1 MAVSNPEQ
9 DSAYYFERSTQN
21 TIRIGDPQVIS
32 TGNNILVVD
41 IDPSYS
47 DTLMPIKFIE
57 DSQVGA
63 ITEANDLVLKLPE
76 SSALIWDQDNFDE
89 IIMGEAVQQVMID
102 SNGNLKLDLGNDLS
116 AGDTLIIR
124 RLPVKNIVSHSY
136 NQNLQCSTNGSNF
149 NRNDPQ
155 TLSIGTAEIFSDDIN
170 FLLNDTSQTIPIL
183 LVQDPE
189 VNLIRSQY
197 GLYLFIDDAFPV
209 VFDTSQHNLSYNY
222 SNQDFSDSIRHISN
236 KKIQL
241 MLSNEI
247 APSDTLSLAQLRF
260 SGFSTRFFNNNLIS
274 LSVKDENH
282 SSFTD
287 STYKGIG
294 KPEFESDPRLVLS
307 GSETSIIM
315 PSIQVWDDNQVG
327 VINSGRKI
335 SFILSDD
342 YNVNWQQI
350 PLLDISGAYDKVNP
364 VPIFSEDQKR
374 LSIQIMEDFS
384 VEDSIIVNGLRVQ
397 AVGYGAGD
405 LFLSINESTYQD
417 TILNWIRS
425 GDVSFNSSDQIFLKN
440 VDLDQRILS
449 TIKIGQGET
458 AIIDSV
464 FDLILRLPLDSYM
477 TWHAQQDPS
486 YTFHEDEGGSI
497 SSNVG
502 ISENG
507 KSLTLPVDY
516 FPTGDTLYIDS
527 LYFGEFTSTDSIH
540 LYLGLDGENNAMV
553 LEDTAFKIVA
563 GFELDF
569 ERDWNF
575 VQGDSGVFSMLPN
588 INVVNDNYNTLKKT
602 DVYLNLPDTRL
613 AWDIDLQS
621 ISILQDTII
630 IGTHDI
636 NRIND
641 TLLHIPSG
649 LPVSEGD
656 SLSFSGLMLGT
667 MLDTLSPKNPN
678 FIFSLTN
685 ELESGVN
692 NSIDVQSS
700 KAFGI
705 GRPTITYVENYSI
718 ALDEDIIKPLP
729 DISVTELNAPIFG
742 PHRDLI
748 LLPVIDGTDMIRFNL
763 IDNLDVS
770 DPGFIRSVK
779 GDTVIIGFT
788 RNTLGHETIY
798 LSNLSISIEPFYS
811 TGLYQDT
818 GLLSGSMI
826 NTMGI
831 SYKVGEDY
839 SSTLISEGPEIE
851 FYPSLLFTEPEF
863 FVHNNILQLSVFI
876 FPSMIDH
883 ENTAFT
889 SAIQFNHID
898 LGGQFLNNLSGQFE
912 NISYLINQHYSL
924 SSDLQII
931 LDKMIITF
939 NASISDTLNKYS
951 DLNRYYP

>member
-1 MAVSNPEQ
+1 MAEKYSNVFKYYLDSNNLIHSVLKPIDPETNLVSDTLAYNFTPGNHILTVLIQDDGDNEDGTLLSDSNSVAWALGYAPLEFDSPGYYIITDSNRTLPPITIWNGEIESTINTENDLKILLPDDSEFKWAPSQGGISISGNSDLINSQADVSDDQLVLTFDVLTNFSESESLNITGIRIVDLTMVQGPTTVRMIVDGVSNYSTANSESGITITVGDTKVELSSTTAFSVGDPDSIVAPTIIIWENSPYTVLNRDIGINLQIPSDLDCDWNNIMGDNILVLRDNTDISDDVIDTIVVASDILSISLLENLEPDDTVKVVGSLFKNFSSVSDPSVISMAVSNPEQ

-63 ITEANDLVLKLPE
+63 ITEANGLVLKLPE

-124 RLPVKNIVSHSY
+124 RLPVKNIVSNSY

-155 TLSIGTAEIFSDDIN
+155 MLSIGTAEIFSDDIN

-241 MLSNEI
+241 MISNEI
-247 APSDTLSLAQLRF
+247 APSYTLSLAQLRF

-458 AIIDSV
+458 AIID
-464 FDLILRLPLDSYM
+464 
-477 TWHAQQDPS
+477 
-486 YTFHEDEGGSI
+486 
-497 SSNVG
+497 
-502 ISENG
+502 
-507 KSLTLPVDY
+507 
-516 FPTGDTLYIDS
+516 
-527 LYFGEFTSTDSIH
+527 
-540 LYLGLDGENNAMV
+540 
-553 LEDTAFKIVA
+553 
-563 GFELDF
+563 
-569 ERDWNF
+569 
-575 VQGDSGVFSMLPN
+575 
-588 INVVNDNYNTLKKT
+588 
-602 DVYLNLPDTRL
+602 
-613 AWDIDLQS
+613 
-621 ISILQDTII
+621 
-630 IGTHDI
+630 
-636 NRIND
+636 
-641 TLLHIPSG
+641 
-649 LPVSEGD
+649 
-656 SLSFSGLMLGT
+656 
-667 MLDTLSPKNPN
+667 
-678 FIFSLTN
+678 
-685 ELESGVN
+685 
-692 NSIDVQSS
+692 
-700 KAFGI
+700 
-705 GRPTITYVENYSI
+705 
-718 ALDEDIIKPLP
+718 
-729 DISVTELNAPIFG
+729 
-742 PHRDLI
+742 
-748 LLPVIDGTDMIRFNL
+748 
-763 IDNLDVS
+763 
-770 DPGFIRSVK
+770 
-779 GDTVIIGFT
+779 
-788 RNTLGHETIY
+788 
-798 LSNLSISIEPFYS
+798 
-811 TGLYQDT
+811 
-818 GLLSGSMI
+818 
-826 NTMGI
+826 
-831 SYKVGEDY
+831 
-839 SSTLISEGPEIE
+839 
-851 FYPSLLFTEPEF
+851 
-863 FVHNNILQLSVFI
+863 
-876 FPSMIDH
+876 
-883 ENTAFT
+883 
-889 SAIQFNHID
+889 
-898 LGGQFLNNLSGQFE
+898 
-912 NISYLINQHYSL
+912 
-924 SSDLQII
+924 
-931 LDKMIITF
+931 
-939 NASISDTLNKYS
+939 
-951 DLNRYYP
+951 